1 MKEEKKALEKANKE
15 YQNKNAKVKDRPKR
29 KSVLQST
36 QHSIWDL
43 ISIKVTKFWGE
54 LRRLETK
61 KAYIYSALEKYKKAN
76 EQLYMMHKDL
86 VPKVQA
92 VIKFLKNL
100 SDEALR
106 AFKIPDRF
114 QRTHSVQRIVDKEMA
129 LQKVKSKIEE
139 MQK

>member
-1 MKEEKKALEKANKE
+1 MKEAKKSLEKSNKE
-15 YQNKNAKVKDRPKR
+15 YQDKNAKLKDRLKG

-43 ISIKVTKFWGE
+43 ISLEVTNFWGE

-61 KAYIYSALEKYKKAN
+61 KAYMYSALENNKKAN
-76 EQLYMMHKDL
+76 EHFYMMHKDH
-86 VPKVQA
+86 VPKAQV
-92 VIKFLKNL
+92 VIKFMKYS

-114 QRTHSVQRIVDKEMA
+114 QMIHSVQRIVDKEMA
-129 LQKVKSKIEE
+129 LQKVKSKIE
-139 MQK
+139 